1 MSQAV
6 AEPGSFRD
14 PSGRVYRRDGRIFR
28 TVLEPAVADFEFVR
42 STGLLQRLARDGL
55 ALAAEPVN
63 ASVLGDLAAGARYVL
78 EQPKIPFISYPY
90 EWSFL
95 ALKSAALCH
104 LEVHLEAL
112 DHGVTLSDASAYNV
126 QFEGARPVFID
137 ALSFRHYRD
146 GDLWVGHRQFCE
158 QFLNPLLLR
167 ATLGIP
173 HNAWYRGSPEGIGT
187 VEFKRLLP
195 LRRKL
200 SWNVLTH
207 VVLQATFQKAAEKD
221 GAIVESG
228 RLERGR
234 LPLAAYRRM
243 LKRLHKWIEGL
254 KPADSGKTPW
264 AEYPSAKSY
273 SAAETKAKKAFIRDF
288 ASAVRPGMV
297 WDLGCN
303 TGDFSE
309 AALEAGAGYAVGF
322 DADQGALDKAF
333 ARAEAE
339 NLAFLPLYLDAAN
352 PSPSQGWEQRE
363 RQGLMERASADAV
376 LALALVHHL
385 AIARNIPLDRLLG
398 WLVDLAAQGVVEFV
412 PKSDPMVQRML
423 RLREDIF
430 EDYTE
435 EHFLHCLRERA
446 RIIKSETVTPE
457 GRRLIWYSGH

>member
-187 VEFKRLLP
+187 VSRSSH
-195 LRRKL
+195 R
-200 SWNVLTH
+200 SV
-207 VVLQATFQKAAEKD
+207 
-221 GAIVESG
+221 
-228 RLERGR
+228 
-234 LPLAAYRRM
+234 
-243 LKRLHKWIEGL
+243 
-254 KPADSGKTPW
+254 
-264 AEYPSAKSY
+264 
-273 SAAETKAKKAFIRDF
+273 
-288 ASAVRPGMV
+288 
-297 WDLGCN
+297 
-303 TGDFSE
+303 
-309 AALEAGAGYAVGF
+309 
-322 DADQGALDKAF
+322 
-333 ARAEAE
+333 
-339 NLAFLPLYLDAAN
+339 
-352 PSPSQGWEQRE
+352 
-363 RQGLMERASADAV
+363 
-376 LALALVHHL
+376 
-385 AIARNIPLDRLLG
+385 
-398 WLVDLAAQGVVEFV
+398 
-412 PKSDPMVQRML
+412 
-423 RLREDIF
+423 
-430 EDYTE
+430 
-435 EHFLHCLRERA
+435 
-446 RIIKSETVTPE
+446 
-457 GRRLIWYSGH
+457 